1 MTKDE
6 KAWEQFKDQY
16 YRETPEKASER
27 NWERIRILANLLKQ
41 GRNT

>member
-16 YRETPEKASER
+16 YRETPEKESER